1 MASAKITQLQLLQQN
16 LQNLVAQ
23 KQQLE
28 SQLVELD
35 SAVAEL
41 HPTEKAYR
49 IIGKIMLATPT
60 EKLLQELQEKK
71 EVLEVRLRNFSKQE
85 EKLKQNLEGLQQQ
98 VREELQHHQK

>member
-28 SQLVELD
+28 SQLIELE

-41 HPTEKAYR
+41 HTTAKAYR
-49 IIGKIMLATPT
+49 IIGKIMLATPK

-71 EVLEVRLRNFSKQE
+71 EVLEVRLKNFSKQE
-85 EKLKQNLEGLQQQ
+85 EKLKQTLEGLQQQ
-98 VREELQHHQK
+98 VQEELQHHQK